1 MPGAPSESF
10 PDDNGSLKYILPSW
24 KRRRRRGRLRWGRK
38 IKRRRWY
45 RRREGDTEEGEED
58 GKKGGRRKIHSYR
71 YSSQTIYIC
80 KNNDVRKF
88 SKTFFLCGQ
97 PLQISTH
104 AIFLFC
110 QFPFTQYTFI
120 CQCQWWVLSFSYRRS
135 TVEARTTEGGAWGV

>member
-24 KRRRRRGRLRWGRK
+24 KRRRRRNRLRW
-38 IKRRRWY
+38 
-45 RRREGDTEEGEED
+45 
-58 GKKGGRRKIHSYR
+58 GRRKIHSYR
-71 YSSQTIYIC
+71 YSSQTLYIC

-135 TVEARTTEGGAWGV
+135 TVEARTTEGGAWRGIGVGGGGGGGGEKD

>member
-58 GKKGGRRKIHSYR
+58 GKKGKKENPQLQVQLTNH
-71 YSSQTIYIC
+71 IYM
-80 KNNDVRKF
+80 
-88 SKTFFLCGQ
+88 
-97 PLQISTH
+97 
-104 AIFLFC
+104 
-110 QFPFTQYTFI
+110 
-120 CQCQWWVLSFSYRRS
+120 
-135 TVEARTTEGGAWGV
+135 